1 MSEGIAR
8 TSGEVGKKE
17 KTGVYIQRSEEYYDR
32 AEVITKTTAAS
43 PTIRAAHRS
52 RGPSSADDPC
62 VKYAARTHGGTKRK
76 AMSESDLAQGP
87 GAN

>member
-43 PTIRAAHRS
+43 PTTYKSCIQEQRTVL
-52 RGPSSADDPC
+52 RG
-62 VKYAARTHGGTKRK
+62 
-76 AMSESDLAQGP
+76 
-87 GAN
+87 